1 MYYLLIP
8 LFLAWYFY
16 PREIPP
22 LAEPVYDFFYGL
34 GTPKDQLCEKE
45 ENITKKQVEENTP
58 DGIVV
63 LKYEDDSF
71 IYWADKQIT
80 YKYLETVA
88 RKYVIL
94 YDCKDLYINIF
105 KELYNASKEQDEPV
119 KESVFVKSKTVE
131 RKKGL
136 VPEKSNKYKWKGKL
150 EDLVPK
156 EQPSFKP
163 ITFSDFKSMH
173 ST

>member
-16 PREIPP
+16 PRAPP
-22 LAEPVYDFFYGL
+22 PPPEPVYEFFYGL
-34 GTPKDQLCEKE
+34 GTTKE
-45 ENITKKQVEENTP
+45 NLTETDENIEKQQVEEETP
-58 DGIVV
+58 DGKVV
-63 LKYEDDSF
+63 LRWEDDTF
-71 IYWADKQIT
+71 IYWTDKQIT

-94 YDCKDLYINIF
+94 YDCKEKYINIF
-105 KELYNASKEQDEPV
+105 KELYNLSVEKEEPV
-119 KESVFVKSKTVE
+119 KESVFIKSKTVD
-131 RKKGL
+131 RKKGF

-150 EDLVPK
+150 IELVPK
-156 EQPSFKP
+156 QEPSFKP
-163 ITFSDFKSMH
+163 IKFSDFKSIQ